1 MKTFKQFIAEDHF
14 SSSEIKK
21 MKEFY
26 KEDDSV
32 ISMLCAYE
40 TMDKLDPFEAE
51 LLHRKLRT
59 LAQSDG
65 VI

>member
-1 MKTFKQFIAEDHF
+1 MKTFKQFISEDHF

-32 ISMLCAYE
+32 IAMLDAYE
-40 TMDKLDPFEAE
+40 AMDDVDPFEAE
-51 LLHRKLRT
+51 ILHRKLRT